1 MKNVKLYS
9 DTLALDLQRFAIDNT
24 EGLVGTGTKL
34 ERSSDGTTWE
44 EFADIKTIPELG
56 GDTEK
61 VDVTTLADD
70 RRKQVEGI
78 QNASN
83 VQFQVVYKGP
93 SFAKALAEAGDRKQ
107 YQWKVTYPDG
117 MTVTMRG
124 STSNLHL
131 LRSTALWGIRSRL
144 LFLTGHIL
152 KQRQQQYH
160 LTNNTLIGVG
170 SSPASIFIK

>member
-83 VQFQVVYKGP
+83 VQFQVVYPTKIGIIEP
-93 SFAKALAEAGDRKQ
+93 SNSSLIAFIINN
-107 YQWKVTYPDG
+107 KVS
-117 MTVTMRG
+117 MLM
-124 STSNLHL
+124 
-131 LRSTALWGIRSRL
+131 
-144 LFLTGHIL
+144 
-152 KQRQQQYH
+152 
-160 LTNNTLIGVG
+160 
-170 SSPASIFIK
+170 PAI

>member
-9 DTLALDLQRFAIDNT
+9 NALALDLQRFAVDNT

-34 ERSSDGTTWE
+34 ERSSDGSTWE

-61 VDVTTLADD
+61 VDVTTLADE

-93 SFAKALAEAGDRKQ
+93 SFAKALAEAGNRKQ

-117 MTVTMRG
+117 MTATMRG
-124 STSNLHL
+124 SYNIKFASVAVNGALGYTITITVSDGPNFKAA
-131 LRSTALWGIRSRL
+131 TA
-144 LFLTGHIL
+144 
-152 KQRQQQYH
+152 
-160 LTNNTLIGVG
+160 G
-170 SSPASIFIK
+170 SSH

>member
-1 MKNVKLYS
+1 MKKMKNVKLYS
-9 DTLALDLQRFAIDNT
+9 DALALDLQRFAVDNT

-34 ERSSDGTTWE
+34 ERSSDDGASWE

-124 STSNLHL
+124 SYNIKFASVAVNGALGYTITITVSDGPHFKAA
-131 LRSTALWGIRSRL
+131 TAA
-144 LFLTGHIL
+144 
-152 KQRQQQYH
+152 
-160 LTNNTLIGVG
+160 V
-170 SSPASIFIK
+170 SSD

>member
-9 DTLALDLQRFAIDNT
+9 NALALDLQRFAVDNT

-61 VDVTTLADD
+61 VDVTTLADE

-93 SFAKALAEAGDRKQ
+93 SFAKALAEAGNRKQ

-117 MTVTMRG
+117 MTATMRG
-124 STSNLHL
+124 SYNLKFASVAVNGALGYTITITVSDGPHFKAA
-131 LRSTALWGIRSRL
+131 TAA
-144 LFLTGHIL
+144 
-152 KQRQQQYH
+152 
-160 LTNNTLIGVG
+160 V
-170 SSPASIFIK
+170 SSD

>member
-1 MKNVKLYS
+1 MITVKKVKIYS
-9 DTLALDLQRFAIDNT
+9 DVLTLDLQRFAVDNT

-93 SFAKALAEAGDRKQ
+93 SFKKALAEAGDRKQ

-117 MTVTMRG
+117 MTATMRG
-124 STSNLHL
+124 SYNIKFGSVGVNG
-131 LRSTALWGIRSRL
+131 ALGYTITVTVSDGPH
-144 LFLTGHIL
+144 FTVATQG
-152 KQRQQQYH
+152 
-160 LTNNTLIGVG
+160 
-170 SSPASIFIK
+170 ASH

>member
-1 MKNVKLYS
+1 MKKMKNVKLYS
-9 DTLALDLQRFAIDNT
+9 DTLVLDLQRFAIDNT

-124 STSNLHL
+124 SYNIKFASVAVNGALGYTITITVSDGPHFKAA
-131 LRSTALWGIRSRL
+131 TA
-144 LFLTGHIL
+144 T
-152 KQRQQQYH
+152 
-160 LTNNTLIGVG
+160 V
-170 SSPASIFIK
+170 SSD

>member
-9 DTLALDLQRFAIDNT
+9 NALALDLQRFAVDNT
-24 EGLVGTGTKL
+24 EGLVGTGTRL
-34 ERSSDGTTWE
+34 ARSSDGTTWE

-61 VDVTTLADD
+61 VDVTTLADE

-93 SFAKALAEAGDRKQ
+93 SFAKALAEAGNRKQ

-117 MTVTMRG
+117 MTATMRG
-124 STSNLHL
+124 SYNIKFASVAVNGALGYTITITVSDGPHFKAA
-131 LRSTALWGIRSRL
+131 TAA
-144 LFLTGHIL
+144 
-152 KQRQQQYH
+152 
-160 LTNNTLIGVG
+160 
-170 SSPASIFIK
+170 SSD

>member
-9 DTLALDLQRFAIDNT
+9 DTLALDLQRFAVDNT

-34 ERSSDGTTWE
+34 ERSSDDGSSWE

-124 STSNLHL
+124 SYNIKFASVAVNGALGYTITITVSDGPHFKAA
-131 LRSTALWGIRSRL
+131 TA
-144 LFLTGHIL
+144 TA
-152 KQRQQQYH
+152 
-160 LTNNTLIGVG
+160 
-170 SSPASIFIK
+170 SSD

>member
-9 DTLALDLQRFAIDNT
+9 NALALDLQRFAVDNT
-24 EGLVGTGTKL
+24 EGLVGTGTRL
-34 ERSSDGTTWE
+34 ARSSDGTTWE

-61 VDVTTLADD
+61 VDVTTLADE

-93 SFAKALAEAGDRKQ
+93 SFAKALAEAGNRKQ

-117 MTVTMRG
+117 MTATMRG
-124 STSNLHL
+124 SYNIKFASVAVNGALGYTITITVSDGPHFKAA
-131 LRSTALWGIRSRL
+131 TAAA
-144 LFLTGHIL
+144 
-152 KQRQQQYH
+152 
-160 LTNNTLIGVG
+160 
-170 SSPASIFIK
+170 SSD

>member
-24 EGLVGTGTKL
+24 EGLVATGTKL

-93 SFAKALAEAGDRKQ
+93 SFSKALAEAGNRKQ

-117 MTVTMRG
+117 MTATMRG
-124 STSNLHL
+124 SYNIKFASATVNG
-131 LRSTALWGIRSRL
+131 ALGYTITITVSDGPH
-144 LFLTGHIL
+144 FKAATVTGS
-152 KQRQQQYH
+152 K
-160 LTNNTLIGVG
+160 
-170 SSPASIFIK
+170 

>member
-9 DTLALDLQRFAIDNT
+9 DALALDLQRFAVDNT

-34 ERSSDGTTWE
+34 ERSSDDGASWE

-124 STSNLHL
+124 SYNIKFASVAVNGALGYTITITVSDGPHFKAA
-131 LRSTALWGIRSRL
+131 TAA
-144 LFLTGHIL
+144 
-152 KQRQQQYH
+152 
-160 LTNNTLIGVG
+160 V
-170 SSPASIFIK
+170 SSD

>member
-9 DTLALDLQRFAIDNT
+9 NALALDLQRFAVDNT

-34 ERSSDGTTWE
+34 ERSSDDGSSWE

-107 YQWKVTYPDG
+107 YRWKVTYPDG

-124 STSNLHL
+124 SYNIKFASVAVNGALGYTITITVSDGPHFKAA
-131 LRSTALWGIRSRL
+131 TA
-144 LFLTGHIL
+144 TA
-152 KQRQQQYH
+152 
-160 LTNNTLIGVG
+160 
-170 SSPASIFIK
+170 SSD